1 MKIFLNLV
9 VATLKDMVRDK
20 MTIFWFILF
29 PVLFM
34 FLFGMIFPVVRE
46 M

>member
-20 MTIFWFILF
+20 MTIFWSFSFRFCLCF
-29 PVLFM
+29 
-34 FLFGMIFPVVRE
+34 FLG
-46 M
+46 